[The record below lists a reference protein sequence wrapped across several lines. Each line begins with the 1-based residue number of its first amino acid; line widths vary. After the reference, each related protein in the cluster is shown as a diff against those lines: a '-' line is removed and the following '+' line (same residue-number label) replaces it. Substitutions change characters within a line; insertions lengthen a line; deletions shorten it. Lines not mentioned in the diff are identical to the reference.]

1 MKTALFSLSLLLAIA
16 LARPASAA
24 GLSCQLSEKDKA
36 SLLDELGID
45 IGSLS
50 AEEGDDLCRTRKFL
64 ACVENLLANNMAL
77 SPEDIA
83 ANLIKSKYLT
93 KQEQQ
98 DIRAAVDN
106 LIDNRPK
113 GSCPP

>member
-1 MKTALFSLSLLLAIA
+1 MKTALFSLLLPLAVA
-16 LARPASAA
+16 PAWPASAA
-24 GLSCQLSEKDKA
+24 QPSCQLSEKDKA

-45 IGSLS
+45 ISSLN
-50 AEEGDDLCRTRKFL
+50 ADELDDLCRTRKFL

-93 KQEQQ
+93 KQEQK
-98 DIRAAVDN
+98 DIRTAVDN
-106 LIDNRPK
+106 LVDNRPK